1 MSGKTAQSDT
11 QSHEGDSLSW
21 LEKRFPPSRRESW
34 ARAAKRFLS
43 RPISAAGLAIVGIV
57 IFMAVFAPIVAP
69 HPEHAGAFTDFANS
83 MQPPSLEHPFGTDQ
97 SGRDV
102 FSRVLFGYRLSL
114 IMVAVVLGI
123 GVPSGVLFG
132 LVAGYYGGFIE
143 TGIMRA
149 TDAFL
154 ALPPLVMALA
164 ITSALEPTITNAML
178 AIASLWWTWYARLVQ
193 NLVASERNEE
203 YVAAAELAGA
213 STPHILLREI
223 LPNCLSP
230 ILVKVTLD
238 AGFVILIGAGLSFIG
253 VGVQPPQPGL
263 GTMVSDGTTYLP
275 DGWWVSIFP
284 GLAILVVVMGFNMIG
299 DGLRDLFDVE
309 VQQ

>member
-1 MSGKTAQSDT
+1 MSGDTARPGASEPE
-11 QSHEGDSLSW
+11 SERLSW
-21 LEKRFPPSRRESW
+21 LDKRFPPSRRDSW
-34 ARAAKRFLS
+34 ARATKRFVS
-43 RPISAAGLAIVGIV
+43 RPISAAGLAIVGFV
-57 IFMAVFAPIVAP
+57 VTMAVFAPVLTP

-102 FSRVLFGYRLSL
+102 FSRVIFGYRLSL
-114 IMVAVVLGI
+114 LMVAVVLGI
-123 GVPSGVLFG
+123 GVPTGVLLG
-132 LVAGYYGGFIE
+132 LVAGYYEGIVE
-143 TGIMRA
+143 TVIMRA

-164 ITSALEPTITNAML
+164 ITSALQPTITNAML

-213 STPHILLREI
+213 STPHILFREI

-284 GLAILVVVMGFNMIG
+284 GVAILVVVMGFNMIG